1 MFNQLLKAMRTL
13 AVLSL
18 PLWCLFLL
26 QGCFK
31 DEPLSQECDIEQVY
45 FSVSDPKSIFYR
57 DKDTLAVISSIEDK
71 VVFHVQPIADIT
83 ALAPRFVL
91 SAGSTIQP
99 AEGVPQD
106 FSQGP
111 VSYTVT
117 SEDGAYQRTYS
128 ISLLVESSVG
138 GEVTFF
144 DFENPYEFR
153 MNDIIEASF
162 YSWTDISPK
171 GDSLYNW
178 SSANGGYAF
187 TNSNAGLDDFPTVV
201 LEDGYEGKGVK
212 LTTLSTGMLGA
223 MFGKPIAAGNLFI
236 GSFSVETALQDALS
250 ATKFGKPSSLE
261 PVAFKGYFKYKPGEV
276 FTDKDQ
282 KVIDGRVDSGA
293 IYAVIY
299 RNEDEDGNEVL
310 LNGNDVLSNPNLVAT
325 AVVDDVTARD
335 EWTLFQV
342 DFTYLKSLDKE
353 LLASKGYSLALVFSS
368 SKDGDLFE
376 GAVGSTLCID
386 SVCLVCGDYDNE
398 NDED

>member
-128 ISLLVESSVG
+128 IYFSVG
-138 GEVTFF
+138 WEVTFF
-144 DFENPYEFR
+144 DFEHPYEFR

-162 YSWTDISPK
+162 
-171 GDSLYNW
+171 
-178 SSANGGYAF
+178 
-187 TNSNAGLDDFPTVV
+187 
-201 LEDGYEGKGVK
+201 
-212 LTTLSTGMLGA
+212 
-223 MFGKPIAAGNLFI
+223 
-236 GSFSVETALQDALS
+236 TALCDAL
-250 ATKFGKPSSLE
+250 E
-261 PVAFKGYFKYKPGEV
+261 YK
-276 FTDKDQ
+276 
-282 KVIDGRVDSGA
+282 
-293 IYAVIY
+293 
-299 RNEDEDGNEVL
+299 
-310 LNGNDVLSNPNLVAT
+310 LSM
-325 AVVDDVTARD
+325 
-335 EWTLFQV
+335 EE
-342 DFTYLKSLDKE
+342 KS
-353 LLASKGYSLALVFSS
+353 
-368 SKDGDLFE
+368 
-376 GAVGSTLCID
+376 
-386 SVCLVCGDYDNE
+386 
-398 NDED
+398 